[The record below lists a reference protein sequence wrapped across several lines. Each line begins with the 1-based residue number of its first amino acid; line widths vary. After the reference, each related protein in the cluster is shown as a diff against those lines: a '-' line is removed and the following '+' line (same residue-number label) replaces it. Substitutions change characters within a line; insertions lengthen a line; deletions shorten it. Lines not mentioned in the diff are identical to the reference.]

1 MAMRRRF
8 RLPLPRRR
16 RGEPDFRRLE
26 MPYAE
31 EVRSLTE
38 ALHRYEAQVGE
49 EFDERV
55 ARESGTFGWE
65 TFSLVVLLVG
75 ALACALVTA
84 LNGFAA
90 WAYGCAGFAVLCA
103 AVVGL
108 RWRAAVRRGRRSQR
122 GGEEPPQGYAVGSSE

>member
-1 MAMRRRF
+1 MQSESGAPMERRRRF
-8 RLPLPRRR
+8 RLPLPSRRR
-16 RGEPDFRRLE
+16 RAAAFDPRLLE
-26 MPYAE
+26 IPHTE
-31 EVRSLTE
+31 EVRSLSE

-84 LNGFAA
+84 LNGLAV
-90 WAYGCAGFAVLCA
+90 WAYGCAGFAGLCA
-103 AVVGL
+103 VVVGL
-108 RWRAAVRRGRRSQR
+108 RAWAAVRRR
-122 GGEEPPQGYAVGSSE
+122 